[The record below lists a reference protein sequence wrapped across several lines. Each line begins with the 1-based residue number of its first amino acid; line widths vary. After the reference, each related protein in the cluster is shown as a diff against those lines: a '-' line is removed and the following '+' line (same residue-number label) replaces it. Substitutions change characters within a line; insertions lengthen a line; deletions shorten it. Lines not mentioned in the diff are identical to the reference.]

1 MSWGETTARWKRIP
15 CGGLSTCR
23 LLKTWYFDNFWYYIY
38 LYLIQFVAWKIQWL
52 KSQGLLPDLRW
63 CFDAPRTWTF
73 PWASVCIRTCVFFSN
88 VAARASFR
96 PRVSTRI
103 QEMNGDDI
111 YTYIYICSS
120 QFLNWNG
127 TRFGTWFGTIFRGH
141 VLRMLH
147 NLHTLGLHSHPRS
160 WWCWNAS
167 GPRQLIES
175 GGHFFFQGRK
185 RIKVL

>member
-1 MSWGETTARWKRIP
+1 MSSMSWGETTARWKRIP

-38 LYLIQFVAWKIQWL
+38 LYLIHFVAWKIQWL

-111 YTYIYICSS
+111 YTYIY
-120 QFLNWNG
+120 
-127 TRFGTWFGTIFRGH
+127 
-141 VLRMLH
+141 VLH
-147 NLHTLGLHSHPRS
+147 NF
-160 WWCWNAS
+160 W
-167 GPRQLIES
+167 IEMALDLALDLVPYS
-175 GGHFFFQGRK
+175 EVMFCVCC
-185 RIKVL
+185 IICIL